1 VKASQTIKTPPQ
13 GSGSRQSVV
22 RLAGAPRSPAG
33 RARRR
38 LRATAIPKLRLALPP
53 TLATLLTP
61 APSPDAPLQPGR
73 VETSEALPLPVA
85 LAIPVAA
92 LTTPVAEVS
101 NALIMRGEYWEA
113 RYGGRTLMLDDC
125 RGLRYIAL
133 LIRDAGPGKGPL
145 HAKELV
151 VLASGH
157 EPGTT
162 ELERADDLLDAV
174 AQRQLIER
182 LEEIG
187 SERDRACAA
196 EDFRRAAELDAEQE
210 RIAEELSHAAPPSTG
225 RRRRAAFSHA
235 GEKARKAVG
244 KAISEAIVRIA
255 SYPDRSALA
264 EHLVSTIHKGQ
275 WLSYSGSADW
285 HIDFH
290 SPLPR
295 K

>member
-1 VKASQTIKTPPQ
+1 MKAPQTIKTTAR
-13 GSGSRQSVV
+13 GSGSRQSVL

-61 APSPDAPLQPGR
+61 APPPDAPVQPGR
-73 VETSEALPLPVA
+73 VETSEAPPVPLAVPIAV
-85 LAIPVAA
+85 LA
-92 LTTPVAEVS
+92 TPVAEIS
-101 NALIMRGEYWEA
+101 NALIMRGEHWEV

-162 ELERADDLLDAV
+162 ELERPDNLLDAV

-182 LEEIG
+182 LEEIA

-196 EDFRRAAELDAEQE
+196 EDFTRAAELDAEHE
-210 RIAEELSHAAPPSTG
+210 RIAEELTQAAPPTPG
-225 RRRRAAFSHA
+225 RRRGAFSHS

-244 KAISEAIVRIA
+244 KAISEGIARIA
-255 SYPDRSALA
+255 AHPDRSALA

-275 WLSYSGSADW
+275 WLSYSGNADW

-290 SPLPR
+290 TPLPR

>member
-1 VKASQTIKTPPQ
+1 V
-13 GSGSRQSVV
+13 
-22 RLAGAPRSPAG
+22 
-33 RARRR
+33 
-38 LRATAIPKLRLALPP
+38 
-53 TLATLLTP
+53 
-61 APSPDAPLQPGR
+61 QPGR
-73 VETSEALPLPVA
+73 VETSEAPPVPVA
-85 LAIPVAA
+85 LAVPIAVLA
-92 LTTPVAEVS
+92 TPVAEIS
-101 NALIMRGEYWEA
+101 NALIMRGEHWQV

-162 ELERADDLLDAV
+162 ELERTDNLLDAV

-182 LEEIG
+182 LEEIA

-196 EDFRRAAELDAEQE
+196 ENFTRAAELDAEHE
-210 RIAEELSHAAPPSTG
+210 RIAEELTQAAAPVPG
-225 RRRRAAFSHA
+225 HRRRGAFSHA
-235 GEKARKAVG
+235 GERARKAVG
-244 KAISEAIVRIA
+244 KAISEGIARIA
-255 SYPDRSALA
+255 AHPDRSALA